1 MLTLFV
7 HRSFLCSFVNFKWW
21 ILWWGFRRETVF
33 VQVYF
38 HSKTLYHKARVYQV
52 FLEGSLWISCSHYP
66 VSCSGTWDFSWFSRS
81 SYNFHCSCWLFLNYI
96 LSDWNPLVF
105 PDSDCEQSMSV
116 FSKWGGACNK
126 FCRVPKP
133 LHTQLFCFLKEQM
146 MEIRPFFYTLC
157 HLMHFEDSSV
167 FPWLLYVQ

>member
-116 FSKWGGACNK
+116 LQSGVVHAINSAGCPNLCTHSYFVFWKSKWWK
-126 FCRVPKP
+126 
-133 LHTQLFCFLKEQM
+133 
-146 MEIRPFFYTLC
+146 
-157 HLMHFEDSSV
+157 
-167 FPWLLYVQ
+167 